1 MLIAKRRNAMRG
13 GVWKKSVTVLGVL
26 AVGAGVARAQTTTTS
41 SSAST
46 GPSVT
51 RLGSAHLIEWDL
63 PVPVDFNPGAVVVDT
78 RGEDNNRAW
87 FVTRLSANFEPGQ
100 RKVYRFDFGPSLMKN
115 NGEARWTSWDLAAD
129 VINNGGVAKLR
140 PSHDRR
146 FAVVRTSSS
155 IQEVDT
161 QACFAGTITNPTT
174 CPTGLRR
181 WDFTDPESP
190 DPNSVFVSDI
200 AVDDGR
206 RIFSV
211 GRSQAFPTGYLQML
225 VPTKV
230 AFTPST
236 LPVEAPTGTVTRW
249 RVDGVDQCQSFGVSG
264 FCNSGIDFQP
274 SSKNQSLIYF
284 SDQGLEQVIAGTN
297 TVTGSI
303 GELDITTNKI
313 RRWPMPA
320 DSNGGAVTE
329 PRQLKIDNNGTVW
342 VITGSGHLVSLNP
355 KNSSGCPT
363 GMNKM
368 TRHRMPPEMLQ
379 NDGWGV
385 APDSDVIGYTDANNN
400 KVGMLLPHD
409 GGVCVAPISEITT
422 KLDIPATVTTVP
434 TVVVTDTTPGV
445 PKTVLRKVTTK
456 QDGTYVEAVINTPP
470 PNADP
475 TLTRPDSMSPLG
487 ITPVKWKGEGTFFYA
502 VGMTAGADVNT
513 PGGPSFAKRVGFVR
527 LGVPEKIKNPRDDD
541 DADDGFDKTTHP
553 GWRTSEVGDDD
564 ADGVPDSYDT
574 TTSQERLSFNDPV
587 AAPASSATSYYPV
600 TTTASTLTLLAT
612 ATSDDPTATIA
623 VDIYNSMG
631 LLVASSG
638 ALPGVATVTMLAPG
652 AGTFNVSVRNLSGR
666 TVNVTPTILMREP
679 PM

>member
-1 MLIAKRRNAMRG
+1 MRA
-13 GVWKKSVTVLGVL
+13 GVWKKSVTVLGAL
-26 AVGAGVARAQTTTTS
+26 AVGAGVARAQTTLVNTS
-41 SSAST
+41 
-46 GPSVT
+46 PSGSPPA
-51 RLGSAHLIEWDL
+51 RLGSAHVIEWDL
-63 PVPVDFNPGAVVVDT
+63 PVPADFNPGAVVVDT

-87 FVTRLSANFEPGQ
+87 FVTRLGDLK
-100 RKVYRFDFGPSLMKN
+100 RVYKFDFGPSLMKN
-115 NGEARWTSWDLAAD
+115 NGEARWTSWDLSPEI
-129 VINNGGVAKLR
+129 VNNGGVAKLR

-146 FAVVRTSSS
+146 FVVVRTSSS
-155 IQEVDT
+155 IQEIDT
-161 QACFAGTITNPTT
+161 QACFAGTGGTSKT
-174 CPTGLRR
+174 CQSGLRR
-181 WDFTDPESP
+181 WDVTDPESP
-190 DPNSVFVSDI
+190 EGSPFVSDL

-211 GRSQAFPTGYLQML
+211 GRSQAFPEGYLQMI
-225 VPTKV
+225 VATKMP
-230 AFTPST
+230 FSSST
-236 LPVEAPTGTVTRW
+236 LPVETPTGTVTRW
-249 RVDGVDQCQSFGVSG
+249 GVAGVDQCQTFGASG
-264 FCNSGIDFQP
+264 FCNSGVDFQP
-274 SSKNQSLIYF
+274 SSKNQNLIYL
-284 SDQGLEQVIAGTN
+284 SNQGFDSIDEVDIS
-297 TVTGSI
+297 TG
-303 GELDITTNKI
+303 NI
-313 RRWPMPA
+313 RRWLLPPDA
-320 DSNGGAVTE
+320 SAQAVVE

-342 VITGSGHLVSLNP
+342 VVTGSGHLVSLNP
-355 KNSSGCPT
+355 KNSSGCSS
-363 GMNKM
+363 GKNLV
-368 TRHRMPPEMLQ
+368 TRHRMPQEVVA

-409 GGVCVAPISEITT
+409 GGVCVTPVPDTAT

-434 TVVVTDTTPGV
+434 TTVMSDVTPAK

-456 QDGTYVEAVINTPP
+456 TDGTYVEAVINTPP

-475 TLTRPDSMSPLG
+475 TLAPPDSMSPLG
-487 ITPVKWKGEGTFFYA
+487 ITPVKWKGQGTFFYA
-502 VGMTAGADVNT
+502 VGVTGSDPV
-513 PGGPSFAKRVGFVR
+513 AKRVGFVR
-527 LGVPEKIKNPRDDD
+527 LGVPEKIRNPRDDD

-553 GWRTSEVGDDD
+553 GWRTAEVGDDD

-574 TTSQERLSFNDPV
+574 TTSQERLSYNDPV
-587 AAPASSATSYYPV
+587 ATPAASATSYYPV

>member
-1 MLIAKRRNAMRG
+1 MRG
-13 GVWKKSVTVLGVL
+13 GVWKKSVTVLGAL
-26 AVGAGVARAQTTTTS
+26 AVGAGVARAQTTLVNTS
-41 SSAST
+41 
-46 GPSVT
+46 PSGSDPA
-51 RLGSAHLIEWDL
+51 RLGSAHVIEWDL
-63 PVPVDFNPGAVVVDT
+63 PVPADFNPGAVVVDT

-87 FVTRLSANFEPGQ
+87 FVTRLGDLK
-100 RKVYRFDFGPSLMKN
+100 RVYKFDFGPSLMKN
-115 NGEARWTSWDLAAD
+115 NGEARWTSWDLTAD
-129 VINNGGVAKLR
+129 IVNNGGIARLR

-146 FAVVRTSSS
+146 FVVVRTSSS

-161 QACFAGTITNPTT
+161 QACFAGPVTSPTS
-174 CPTGLRR
+174 CANGLRR
-181 WDFTDPESP
+181 WDFSDPESP
-190 DPNSVFVSDI
+190 DPNSVFVSDL

-211 GRSQAFPTGYLQML
+211 GRSQAFGTGYLQML

-236 LPVEAPTGTVTRW
+236 IPVEAPIGTVTRW
-249 RVDGVDQCQSFGVSG
+249 RVDGVDQCQSFGFSG
-264 FCNSGIDFQP
+264 FCNSGVDFQP
-274 SSKNQSLIYF
+274 SSKNQNLIYV
-284 SDQGLEQVIAGTN
+284 SNQGQDSIDEVDIA
-297 TVTGSI
+297 TG
-303 GELDITTNKI
+303 KI
-313 RRWPMPA
+313 RRWVLPPDA
-320 DSNGGAVTE
+320 SNQPVIE

-342 VITGSGHLVSLNP
+342 VVTGSGHLVSLNP
-355 KNSSGCPT
+355 KNSSGCSS
-363 GMNKM
+363 GKNLI
-368 TRHRMPPEMLQ
+368 TRHRMPQEVLD

-409 GGVCVAPISEITT
+409 GGTCVTPAADTAS

-434 TVVVTDTTPGV
+434 TTVMSDVTPAK

-456 QDGTYVEAVINTPP
+456 TDGTYVEAVINTPP

-475 TLTRPDSMSPLG
+475 TLTPPDSMSPLG
-487 ITPVKWKGEGTFFYA
+487 ITPVKWKGQGTFFYA
-502 VGMTAGADVNT
+502 VGVTGTNPV
-513 PGGPSFAKRVGFVR
+513 AKRVGFVR
-527 LGVPEKIKNPRDDD
+527 LGVPEKEKIKNPRDDD
-541 DADDGFDKTTHP
+541 DADDGFDKTGHP

-564 ADGVPDSYDT
+564 ADGVPDTYDT
-574 TTSQERLSFNDPV
+574 TTSQERLSYNDPV
-587 AAPASSATSYYPV
+587 AAPALSATSYYPV